1 MATIQIFIQ
10 SPHNDPLSVE
20 VDPGSTVK
28 DVKRIC
34 NFVGANLRFKGVP
47 ILNTDTLSGKG
58 VAGGDTVHAFP
69 ANKERSGDAAYQ
81 AQQRLGK
88 GKTLRSTAHPYLHQQ
103 TQAVV
108 MDTSRRTQ
116 ERVDSRCDKLEQK
129 MDTLLEHHER
139 VPPSNPDDLELMER
153 VLNRFKVGRMNAIL
167 QEFKI
172 ERPAGVKRE
181 GKAALIVKTVPREQ
195 LVKLIASTE
204 GDVVLNRPTV
214 DATSESV
221 ATRSAAGT
229 PTAKCTAKVK
239 SGKRK

>member
-1 MATIQIFIQ
+1 MSAALSGISLTHRVFSTSVFLVVLVFSVFSLFPSNFLSASSNGHYTYFIQ

-47 ILNTDTLSGKG
+47 MLNTDTLSGKG

-69 ANKERSGDAAYQ
+69 ANKERTGDAAYQ
-81 AQQRLGK
+81 AQHRLGK

-116 ERVDSRCDKLEQK
+116 ELVNSRCDRLEQQNG
-129 MDTLLEHHER
+129 H
-139 VPPSNPDDLELMER
+139 
-153 VLNRFKVGRMNAIL
+153 
-167 QEFKI
+167 
-172 ERPAGVKRE
+172 
-181 GKAALIVKTVPREQ
+181 
-195 LVKLIASTE
+195 
-204 GDVVLNRPTV
+204 
-214 DATSESV
+214 
-221 ATRSAAGT
+221 ATRTS
-229 PTAKCTAKVK
+229 
-239 SGKRK
+239 